1 LTGAVIVSSCTGSI
15 RPLVLG
21 LLAQQPRSGY
31 DIKRYLKSM
40 NWLIGSPSYGS
51 LYPALRTLLQDGLVT
66 VDIVLSKDKP
76 ARKIYQITE
85 AGQLALREWLDRPVA
100 PDASLKTFVKRLILA
115 SNLPRARLMADLA
128 QRRDQ
133 VASHQAL
140 LEGIAASLG
149 DGSDPVRR
157 LALEYGLA
165 LAVAELAWLDG
176 APSRLSPERAAAE
189 KHSRPHTERTARAR

>member
-1 LTGAVIVSSCTGSI
+1 MSSGTVSI

-40 NWLIGSPSYGS
+40 NWLIGSPSFGS

-66 VDIVLSKDKP
+66 VDVVLSKDKP

-149 DGSDPVRR
+149 DGGDPVRR

-176 APSRLSPERAAAE
+176 APSRLSPERAVAE